1 MPDEGDGLD
10 ITPTVEIVNSQL
22 EDFLKSIDSS
32 LGDAAPGASAAKPE
46 DIVALVFSMQAQ
58 YPAAEYIFPDGSHV
72 FASPWILAQGL
83 SENGQEYIN
92 PFNAFVAKYGGMA

>member
-10 ITPTVEIVNSQL
+10 ITPTAEIANSQL
-22 EDFLKSIDSS
+22 DDFLKSIDSS
-32 LGDAAPGASAAKPE
+32 LGDSAPGASAAKPE

-58 YPAAEYIFPDGSHV
+58 YQAQDYVFPDGSHV
-72 FASPWILAQGL
+72 FASGWILSQAF
-83 SENGQEYIN
+83 SDNGDEYIK